1 MNGSITRT
9 VLLSLAASV
18 ALLPSTP
25 AQEGAADMPE
35 TSRRELALR
44 DAMQQL
50 QEARTAYSEQKY
62 SDAVEHY
69 RNALAV
75 LPQAPA
81 TQKQQQFIRASL
93 SDALI
98 AKAMDYRSVGRLDE
112 AIEFLSEAI
121 ELDPTNK
128 RARQEL
134 SRTQDPVRNNPALT
148 PQHIGNVESVN
159 RELTLGYGH
168 LDLGKY
174 DDAVEAFRR
183 ALQIDPYN
191 TAAQRGIETATKRK
205 QAYYNAAHDS
215 ARAAALAQVDA
226 TWEEQVPSDETPVAA
241 ASAETA
247 GSPAED
253 SEEEQRMGEALR
265 TITLAQIVFDDVPI
279 MDVVDALQAQI
290 NSHESSGSIPASRHI
305 NLTTNFGSPDS
316 AGYTDIMARRV
327 NLKLSDVTLS
337 DVLDALAKQLG
348 ITYHITATGVQLS
361 YSGKDFGP
369 MVERSYTV
377 APHFFDTETES
388 DDDED
393 SDFSSSTIR
402 VRRVNPVQA
411 LKGMGISF
419 PEGATARYD
428 AASRTLTVRNTPYNQ
443 EEIAE
448 LTQIP
453 MEDRNQSVVLNIIA
467 MEVGEKDLEELGFE
481 WLVNLNL
488 GPDFLYGGG
497 GVIKTAAEAGW
508 VTAQGDQ
515 STQYADT
522 PSASMTEGLRSGA
535 ISAGSLERLIE
546 SGSAMAYAQNSM
558 SSAKAP
564 GIFSMRG
571 IWNAGDVTMIMR
583 GLSQKKATDVLF
595 SPRFVFTPGAEQQVS
610 FANVRELFYPESY
623 SEPQVPQNTSVD
635 GCVVAPAHPE
645 EFTRFGMTE
654 EDVVGGIGSIVQVH
668 SAQASPDGNVV
679 TVALTFTI
687 NEFEG
692 FINWGSPITTAIT
705 TPSGNVGIEV
715 VRLSENRILKPL
727 FKRRMENTKVSVSPG
742 SVLVLGGLQ
751 EAQNVRFE
759 DKLPVLGDL
768 PLVGRL
774 FRSEGTQTSRKA
786 FLVFIK
792 IDLVDPTGKDP
803 HTGKRPANEIGS
815 L

>member
-1 MNGSITRT
+1 
-9 VLLSLAASV
+9 
-18 ALLPSTP
+18 
-25 AQEGAADMPE
+25 MPE
-35 TSRRELALR
+35 TSRREMALR

-50 QEARTAYSEQKY
+50 QEARTAYSEKKY

-81 TQKQQQFIRASL
+81 TKKQQQFIRASL

-148 PQHIGNVESVN
+148 PQHIGKVESVT

-168 LDLGKY
+168 LDLGRY
-174 DDAVEAFRR
+174 DDAIGAFRR
-183 ALQIDPYN
+183 VLQIDPYN
-191 TAAQRGIETATKRK
+191 IAAQRGIETATKRK

-226 TWEEQVPSDETPVAA
+226 TWEEATPSAEEPVAA
-241 ASAETA
+241 VSSTTA
-247 GSPAED
+247 TENPTADE
-253 SEEEQRMGEALR
+253 EEEQRMGEALR
-265 TITLAQIVFDDVPI
+265 SIVLSQINFDDVPV

-290 NSHESSGSIPASRHI
+290 NSHESSGKLPATRHI

-316 AGYTDIMARRV
+316 TGYADIMARRV
-327 NLKLSDVTLS
+327 NLKLTDVTLS
-337 DVLDALAKQLG
+337 DVLDALVKQLG
-348 ITYHITATGVQLS
+348 ITYHTTPTGVQLS

-369 MVERSYTV
+369 MIERSYTV
-377 APHFFDTETES
+377 APHFFDSETES

-393 SDFSSSTIR
+393 SDFSASSTIR

-428 AASRTLTVRNTPYNQ
+428 TGSRTLTVRNTPYNQ

-453 MEDRNQSVVLNIIA
+453 LEDRNQSVVLNIIA

-497 GVIKTAAEAGW
+497 GVVKTAAEAGW
-508 VTAQGDQ
+508 VIAQGDS
-515 STQYADT
+515 STRYAET
-522 PSASMTEGLRSGA
+522 GSASMTEGLRSNA
-535 ISAGSLERLIE
+535 ITAGSLERLIE

-623 SEPQVPQNTSVD
+623 SEPQVPQNTTVD

-654 EDVVGGIGSIVQVH
+654 EDVVGGIGTIVQVH

-705 TPSGNVGIEV
+705 TPSGKLGFQV
-715 VRLSENRILKPL
+715 VQLSENRILKPL
-727 FKRRMENTKVSVSPG
+727 FKRRMENTKVSVAPG

-774 FRSEGTQTSRKA
+774 FRSEGTQNARKA

-792 IDLVDPTGKDP
+792 VDLVDPTGKDP
-803 HTGKRPANEIGS
+803 RTGQRPTNEISS

>member
-18 ALLPSTP
+18 ALLPSAS

-50 QEARTAYSEQKY
+50 QEARTAYSEKKY

-81 TQKQQQFIRASL
+81 TEKQQQFIRASL

-112 AIEFLSEAI
+112 AVEFLSEAI

-168 LDLGKY
+168 LDLGRY
-174 DDAVEAFRR
+174 DDAVAAFRR

-191 TAAQRGIETATKRK
+191 IAAQRGIEAATQRK
-205 QAYYNAAHDS
+205 QAYYRAAHDS

-226 TWEEQVPSDETPVAA
+226 TWEEQTPSDATPVAA
-241 ASAETA
+241 VSSDAVGA
-247 GSPAED
+247 PAED
-253 SEEEQRMGEALR
+253 SEEEQRMSETLR
-265 TITLAQIVFDDVPI
+265 SIPLSQIVFDDVPI

-290 NSHESSGSIPASRHI
+290 NSHESSGGTLSSRHI
-305 NLTTNFGSPDS
+305 NLTTNFGPPDS
-316 AGYTDIMARRV
+316 TGYADIMARRV
-327 NLKLSDVTLS
+327 NLKLSDVTVS
-337 DVLDALAKQLG
+337 DVLDALVRQLG

-361 YSGKDFGP
+361 YSGRDFGP

-377 APHFFDTETES
+377 APHFFDAETES
-388 DDDED
+388 DNDED

-481 WLVNLNL
+481 WLINLNL

-508 VTAQGDQ
+508 VTAQGDS
-515 STQYADT
+515 STRYADT

-595 SPRFVFTPGAEQQVS
+595 SPRFLFTPGAEQQVS

-705 TPSGNVGIEV
+705 TPSGNAGIQV

-727 FKRRMENTKVSVSPG
+727 FKRRMENTKVSVAPG

-774 FRSEGTQTSRKA
+774 FRSEGAQTSRKA

-803 HTGKRPANEIGS
+803 HTGKRPTNEIGS

>member
-18 ALLPSTP
+18 ALLPSAP

-50 QEARTAYSEQKY
+50 QEARTAYSEKKY

-81 TQKQQQFIRASL
+81 TKKQQQFIQASL

-112 AIEFLSEAI
+112 AVEFLREAI

-174 DDAVEAFRR
+174 NDAVEAFRR

-191 TAAQRGIETATKRK
+191 IAAQRGIEAATKRK
-205 QAYYNAAHDS
+205 QAYYSAAHDS

-226 TWEEQVPSDETPVAA
+226 TWEEQTPNDETPVAA
-241 ASAETA
+241 AAAEAA
-247 GSPAED
+247 GGPAEV
-253 SEEEQRMGEALR
+253 SEEEQRMSEALR
-265 TITLAQIVFDDVPI
+265 SIVLSQIVFDDVPI

-316 AGYTDIMARRV
+316 AGYTAIMARRV
-327 NLKLSDVTLS
+327 NLKLSDVALN
-337 DVLDALAKQLG
+337 DVLDALVKQLG
-348 ITYHITATGVQLS
+348 ITYHITSTGVQLS

-377 APHFFDTETES
+377 APHFFDAETES

-453 MEDRNQSVVLNIIA
+453 MEDRNQAVVLNIIA

-488 GPDFLYGGG
+488 G
-497 GVIKTAAEAGW
+497 
-508 VTAQGDQ
+508 
-515 STQYADT
+515 
-522 PSASMTEGLRSGA
+522 
-535 ISAGSLERLIE
+535 
-546 SGSAMAYAQNSM
+546 
-558 SSAKAP
+558 
-564 GIFSMRG
+564 
-571 IWNAGDVTMIMR
+571 
-583 GLSQKKATDVLF
+583 
-595 SPRFVFTPGAEQQVS
+595 
-610 FANVRELFYPESY
+610 
-623 SEPQVPQNTSVD
+623 
-635 GCVVAPAHPE
+635 
-645 EFTRFGMTE
+645 
-654 EDVVGGIGSIVQVH
+654 
-668 SAQASPDGNVV
+668 
-679 TVALTFTI
+679 
-687 NEFEG
+687 
-692 FINWGSPITTAIT
+692 
-705 TPSGNVGIEV
+705 
-715 VRLSENRILKPL
+715 
-727 FKRRMENTKVSVSPG
+727 
-742 SVLVLGGLQ
+742 
-751 EAQNVRFE
+751 
-759 DKLPVLGDL
+759 
-768 PLVGRL
+768 
-774 FRSEGTQTSRKA
+774 
-786 FLVFIK
+786 
-792 IDLVDPTGKDP
+792 
-803 HTGKRPANEIGS
+803 
-815 L
+815 

>member
-18 ALLPSTP
+18 ALLPAAS

-35 TSRRELALR
+35 TSRREMALR

-50 QEARTAYSEQKY
+50 QEARTAYSEKKY

-81 TQKQQQFIRASL
+81 TKKQQQFIRASL

-112 AIEFLSEAI
+112 AVEFLREAI
-121 ELDPTNK
+121 ELEPTNK

-148 PQHIGNVESVN
+148 PQHIGNVERLN

-174 DDAVEAFRR
+174 DDAVEAFHR

-191 TAAQRGIETATKRK
+191 VAAQRGIETATKRK

-265 TITLAQIVFDDVPI
+265 TITLSQIVFDDVPI

-428 AASRTLTVRNTPYNQ
+428 AGSRTLTVRNTPYNQ

-497 GVIKTAAEAGW
+497 GVVKTAAEAGW
-508 VTAQGDQ
+508 VIAQGDP
-515 STQYADT
+515 STQNAET
-522 PSASMTEGLRSGA
+522 GSASMTEGLRSNA
-535 ISAGSLERLIE
+535 ITAGSLERLIE

-623 SEPQVPQNTSVD
+623 SEPQVPQNTGVD

-654 EDVVGGIGSIVQVH
+654 EDVVGGIGTIVQVH

-705 TPSGNVGIEV
+705 TPSGDLGFQV
-715 VRLSENRILKPL
+715 VQLSENRILKPL
-727 FKRRMENTKVSVSPG
+727 FKRRMENTKVSVAPG

-774 FRSEGTQTSRKA
+774 FRSEGTQNARKA

-792 IDLVDPTGKDP
+792 VDLVDPTGKDP
-803 HTGKRPANEIGS
+803 RTGQRPANEIGS